1 MDTHCEVSL
10 GKKMLKMPPPRVF
23 DSFLKL
29 CLYRNTRN
37 QSQLSVKDT
46 KVSDVQ

>member
-1 MDTHCEVSL
+1 
-10 GKKMLKMPPPRVF
+10 MPPPRVF

-29 CLYRNTRN
+29 CLYTNTKN

-46 KVSDVQ
+46 KVSVKPPPRLQLLQW